1 MLIIVEDINDNEPV
15 FRPFRTTVSLSEKT
29 RPGIVETV
37 EAFDQDEG
45 RFGQVLY
52 QLQVNIIN
60 FQLNPTTVKKKT
72 NN

>member
-15 FRPFRTTVSLSEKT
+15 FRPFRTSISLPETT
-29 RPGIVETV
+29 RPGVIETV

-52 QLQVNIIN
+52 ELQVS
-60 FQLNPTTVKKKT
+60 
-72 NN
+72 

>member
-15 FRPFRTTVSLSEKT
+15 FRPFRTTVSLSEES
-29 RPGIVETV
+29 RPGIIETL

-52 QLQVNIIN
+52 KIQVCLDFYAI
-60 FQLNPTTVKKKT
+60 LT
-72 NN
+72 